1 MRVLKI
7 GGNQLDDP
15 AFIVGT
21 AKIVAKMGEPPVIVH
36 GGGKGI
42 KALQERLGIVPQYVD
57 GLRVTDAATLEIV
70 MMVLCGQANLNIVSA
85 LVCEGVEAQ
94 GFNGADRGLL
104 RGRAVVR
111 PNGNLGRVGEVS
123 KVRTDIIRE
132 ALAAKVVPVIAPVLL
147 GEDGGFFNANADKA
161 AGAVA
166 AALGAKQ
173 VVFLTDVSGV
183 LYDGARLDRIT
194 QAQIQGLIRD
204 NIITGGMVVKVN
216 AALDALSAGVKEAV
230 ITNLDGLAR
239 GMGTVVTA

>member
-15 AFIVGT
+15 AFIAG
-21 AKIVAKMGEPPVIVH
+21 AAQIVAKMPELPVIVH

-85 LVCEGVEAQ
+85 LVQAGIEAQ
-94 GFNGADRGLL
+94 GLNGADRGLL
-104 RGRAVVR
+104 RARPGLR
-111 PNGNLGRVGEVS
+111 PNGSLRRVGEVS
-123 KVRTDIIRE
+123 AVRSDIIRE
-132 ALAAKVVPVIAPVLL
+132 MLAAKVVPVIAPVLL
-147 GEDGGFFNANADKA
+147 GDDGGFFNANADKA
-161 AGAVA
+161 AGAIA

-173 VVFLTDVSGV
+173 VIFLTDVAGV
-183 LYDGARLDRIT
+183 QYDGARLDHVT

-216 AALDALSAGVKEAV
+216 AALDALSAGVKEAM
-230 ITNLDGLAR
+230 ITNLDGLSR
-239 GMGTVVTA
+239 GMGTIVTA